1 MLLVIGQRNGARV
14 MELSMIPVSLQPH
27 QVPVFND
34 VNSQLAAYN
43 RSLLAAMTGFGKTEV
58 AVKLIQGYVQAG
70 KRVLVLA
77 HGQDV
82 LRRNF
87 SDRLERYKVPHCR
100 LDNGKG
106 AEMAQAWNVVVTLPQ
121 TAYRNMAKLGAFD
134 LIVVDEAHQLYN
146 TEKKMYAAIS
156 AAHSGQWFLLT
167 ASHYGMETP
176 ETKSFF
182 SMEEALAI
190 DALQDVTVRVQ
201 EIDAKIKDSDYT
213 ADNELKQETRV
224 SFKARAVADYLTA
237 DRLPALVITHNIQ
250 AAKDV
255 EKQLKKVPGLKGKV
269 ARSDSKNDRDSDIL
283 KDFANPNGRTKVLV
297 VVYRANLGFDM
308 EHLATV
314 IDASYTQN
322 VVRVQQMVG
331 RLTRRSTVNKMF
343 VKLAPTGFEAD
354 MRLIV
359 TAVLALGMSDIYRT
373 WDGKYQNVKIRTE
386 PDPEPPMPPGPPSPP
401 SPPRPPEPP
410 KGPDAPQ
417 PPEGPLPP
425 GTPVP
430 EPKPPRGP
438 LPPEEP
444 GEDERKPRR
453 LPKLA
458 ATFGEYQ
465 FFVESGKGS
474 ETTLHRA
481 LAACRADRGGRSL
494 PDPEGKKYEIL
505 EIIRATGKTLPKKHP
520 LRGSFTGYTA
530 PLSAGFDEQFTKE
543 VNRLVQRQSKRKLS
557 VAEKIEKTLAWYHGG
572 CIGRMP
578 NYASLGCASFCQ
590 EARDALIAAG
600 YDPKINKQKN
610 AQKTSKPISDS
621 KGRVY
626 SSASA
631 AARQLGL
638 NGASVSEVCRG
649 KRKSIGGLTF
659 WYVDSEGNKID

>member
-1 MLLVIGQRNGARV
+1 
-14 MELSMIPVSLQPH
+14 MIPVSLQSH

-176 ETKSFF
+176 EVKSFF

-190 DALQDVTVRVQ
+190 DALQDVTVRIQ

-237 DRLPALVITHNIQ
+237 DRLPALVITHNIR

-386 PDPEPPMPPGPPSPP
+386 PDPEPPMPPSPPSPP
-401 SPPRPPEPP
+401 SPPEPPLPPEDR

-417 PPEGPLPP
+417 PPGGPLPP
-425 GTPVP
+425 GMPIP

-438 LPPEEP
+438 LPPKEP
-444 GEDERKPRR
+444 NEDERKPRR

-465 FFVESGKGS
+465 FFVQNGKGS
-474 ETTLHRA
+474 ETTLHKA
-481 LAACRADRGGRSL
+481 LAECRADRGNYSVR
-494 PDPEGKKYEIL
+494 DPEEKKREIL
-505 EIIRATGKTLPKKHP
+505 EIIKTTGRTLSSSHP
-520 LRGSFTGYTA
+520 LRKSLDSYMQK
-530 PLSAGFDEQFTKE
+530 SQNSFDEQFTKE
-543 VNRLVQRQSKRKLS
+543 VSRLIKYKSNRHLS
-557 VAEKIEKTLAWYHGG
+557 VSEKVEGALAWYYGG

-578 NYASLGCASFCQ
+578 HYVKASSNTFCE
-590 EARDALIAAG
+590 EARNSLIAVG
-600 YDPKINKQKN
+600 YDPKVAVQKN
-610 AQKTSKPISDS
+610 GTKTSKPVRDS
-621 KGRVY
+621 EGKIYPSV
-626 SSASA
+626 SEV
-631 AARQLGL
+631 ARQLGL
-638 NGASVSEVCRG
+638 DQSSITAVCRG
-649 KRKSIGGLTF
+649 KRKSAGGLTF
-659 WYVDSEGNKID
+659 WYVDDEGNKID

>member
-1 MLLVIGQRNGARV
+1 
-14 MELSMIPVSLQPH
+14 MISVSLQPH
-27 QVPVFND
+27 QIPVFND

-176 ETKSFF
+176 EVKSFF

-190 DALQDVTVRVQ
+190 NALQDVTVRVQ

-373 WDGKYQNVKIRTE
+373 WDGKYQNVKIRSE
-386 PDPEPPMPPGPPSPP
+386 EEDVHMLPSPP
-401 SPPRPPEPP
+401 SPPNPPEPP

-417 PPEGPLPP
+417 PPEVPLPP
-425 GTPVP
+425 GVPVP
-430 EPKPPRGP
+430 DPKPPRGPKGDP

-465 FFVESGKGS
+465 FFVQSGKGS

-481 LAACRADRGGRSL
+481 LAACKADRTGRNAYDPDYKKQLLKEQMLKTGKVPNVKDPLRAVYSTYMKISGASY
-494 PDPEGKKYEIL
+494 DPEFRQWVKENIGI
-505 EIIRATGKTLPKKHP
+505 ATPF
-520 LRGSFTGYTA
+520 S
-530 PLSAGFDEQFTKE
+530 
-543 VNRLVQRQSKRKLS
+543 VQ
-557 VAEKIEKTLAWYHGG
+557 EKIDNALLAYKKGKP
-572 CIGRMP
+572 ILP
-578 NYASLGCASFCQ
+578 YYVYKSAKQNFCQ
-590 EARDALIAAG
+590 EAREALIAAG
-600 YDPKINKQKN
+600 WRAEDRYKKNAAKGQKKAVTKRSKPVRCSNGQQYLSASDASRQTGVHVTSISNVCLGKQKS
-610 AQKTSKPISDS
+610 T
-621 KGRVY
+621 
-626 SSASA
+626 
-631 AARQLGL
+631 
-638 NGASVSEVCRG
+638 
-649 KRKSIGGLTF
+649 GGLTF
-659 WYVDSEGNKID
+659 WYVDDEGNKID